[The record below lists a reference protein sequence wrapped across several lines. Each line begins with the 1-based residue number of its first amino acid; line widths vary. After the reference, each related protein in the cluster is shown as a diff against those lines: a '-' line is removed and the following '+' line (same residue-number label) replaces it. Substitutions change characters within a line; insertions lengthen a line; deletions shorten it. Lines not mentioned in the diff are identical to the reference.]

1 MNATRIALGLWLLAL
16 AVAAVVVAGGRVTSD
31 ATVFLPAGASAEQ
44 RLILDDMRGGAA
56 SRVLLIAVDR
66 AKDAR
71 GAAERLRQRLD
82 SSARFELVATRPDP
96 QALAGAEQ
104 LFRYRYLLSDR
115 VSAEAFEAD
124 ALEPHLRRLAE
135 RLRTGWVDERRAAA
149 DPTGEFRH
157 VLQRVLGSRA
167 QQDGQPWRTA
177 DGRPVIL
184 AVPRAEPYALDAQ
197 ARLLERI
204 HAAAAELEPAA
215 TVTIGGAPAIAVAT
229 RDTIRSEATRVS
241 LLAGLAVLAVLGYA
255 LRSARALV
263 LCLIAPASG
272 LLLGVAAV
280 VLTFGQIHGITLAF
294 AATLLGMTVDY
305 PLHLLWRG
313 RAEPLPRAARAIARA
328 LLAGAGSSALGF
340 AALGLADFPGLQQ
353 LALLTT
359 VGIVAAAGVTRW
371 VLPSLVGSP
380 AGGAAAAPR
389 APTRRIPRWLAPVAA
404 LGLAVSGA
412 AMTGVLTLGT
422 DLSALSPVPEELRER
437 DRALRTAAGVGAPRY
452 AVRMTGDTREQAL
465 RRTEELL
472 QVLARAREA
481 SELTHWRAPTAV
493 MPSAATQRERRAALP
508 RTPRLRAAV
517 DEAVSALPLRPEAF
531 EPFVEAVAASRQL
544 SPLVPDALPS
554 GFLRQWL
561 DSHLFPFAGNWTAI
575 VSLAGVQDAAAVADR
590 VASLDGA
597 AFLDRVDSTNSMVTH
612 YQTEAVSHF
621 ALGSLLILAALAL
634 TLRDARRVGRVVLV
648 VAGAVGATLT
658 LHALIGPTVS
668 LFTVVSLL
676 LVVGLGIDYAVFA
689 GSGEAAA
696 RGSVTVCA
704 VTTVTAFALLAT
716 ADVPVLRD
724 IGLTVAVGTAFAW
737 LLAQGLA
744 PAAPAASA
752 EPS

>member
-1 MNATRIALGLWLLAL
+1 MNAGRIALGLWLLAL
-16 AVAAVVVAGGRVTSD
+16 TVAALVVAGGRVTSD

-44 RLILDDMRGGAA
+44 RLILDDMRRGAA
-56 SRVLLIAVDR
+56 SRVLLIAVERDE
-66 AKDAR
+66 DAR
-71 GAAERLRQRLD
+71 GAAERLRQRL
-82 SSARFELVATRPDP
+82 AGTGRFELVATRPDP
-96 QALAGAEQ
+96 EVLAAADK
-104 LFRYRYLLSDR
+104 LFRYRYLLSER
-115 VSAEAFEAD
+115 VTADAFTAE
-124 ALEPHLRRLAE
+124 ALEPHFQRLTE
-135 RLRTGWVDERRAAA
+135 RLRAGWVDERRAAA

-157 VLQRVLGSRA
+157 VLRRILGGGTQGGEA
-167 QQDGQPWRTA
+167 WNTT

-197 ARLLERI
+197 AGLIDDIR
-204 HAAAAELEPAA
+204 AAAAKLQPAA
-215 TVTIGGAPAIAVAT
+215 AVTISGAPAIAVAT

-241 LLAGLAVLAVLGYA
+241 LLAGIAVLAVLGYA
-255 LRSARALV
+255 LRSLRALV
-263 LCLIAPASG
+263 LCLLAPASG

-280 VLTFGQIHGITLAF
+280 VAVFGQVHGITLAF

-305 PLHLLWRG
+305 PLHLVWRG
-313 RAEPLPRAARAIARA
+313 RGEPLPRAARAIGRA

-359 VGIVAAAGVTRW
+359 VGIVAAAAVTRW
-371 VLPSLVGSP
+371 VLPRLVVALP
-380 AGGAAAAPR
+380 AGGEPAPRARSRSIPRWVGAAAA
-389 APTRRIPRWLAPVAA
+389 LALTASGVAA
-404 LGLAVSGA
+404 
-412 AMTGVLTLGT
+412 TGVVTLGT
-422 DLSALSPVPEELRER
+422 DLSALSPVPETLRER
-437 DRALRTAAGVGAPRY
+437 DRALRDAVGVGAPRY
-452 AVRMTGDTREQAL
+452 AVRVTGDTREQAL
-465 RRTEELL
+465 QRTETLTRLLRQARQAGEL
-472 QVLARAREA
+472 A
-481 SELTHWRAPTAV
+481 HFRAPTAA
-493 MPSAATQRERRAALP
+493 MPSAATQRARRAALP
-508 RTPRLRAAV
+508 PAPQLRAAV
-517 DEAVSALPLRPEAF
+517 NEAVSALPLRADAF

-561 DSHLFPFAGNWTAI
+561 EGHLFPLAGGWTAV
-575 VSLAGVQDAAAVADR
+575 VSLAGMQDAAAVAER
-590 VASLDGA
+590 IAPLDGA
-597 AFLDRVDSTNSMVTH
+597 AFLDRVEITNAMVTH

-621 ALGSLLILAALAL
+621 ALGSLLILATLAL
-634 TLRDARRVGRVVLV
+634 TLRDARRVGGVVLV

-658 LHALIGPTVS
+658 LHALIAPTLS
-668 LFTVVSLL
+668 LFAVVSLL

-704 VTTVTAFALLAT
+704 VTTVAAFALLAS

-744 PAAPAASA
+744 PRTPAAATDSG
-752 EPS
+752 